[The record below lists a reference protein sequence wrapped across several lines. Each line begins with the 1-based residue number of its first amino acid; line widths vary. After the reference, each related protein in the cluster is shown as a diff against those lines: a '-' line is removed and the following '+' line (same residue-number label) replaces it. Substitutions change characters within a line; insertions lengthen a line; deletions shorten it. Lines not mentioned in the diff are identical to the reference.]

1 MDWADPEQWLNATPV
16 WIVGLILF
24 AVMSVAAYLSRLLR
38 QARERNRP
46 GAEDDGP
53 EGYIVSAVMGL
64 LALLMGFTFSLAVD
78 RYDARRQ
85 LVREEANAIGTAYL
99 LAQLLDEPHRER
111 TSGLLVRYLD
121 NRIVLAKAPTRE
133 RLAADDALIVDL
145 WAATS
150 GAFDSIKG
158 LDWSSTYLSAINRV
172 IELDASRRAAR
183 AAQVPIVIFAVLFV
197 YMIGSAGVL
206 GYVLRGRGGRVSAGL
221 LLALFTL
228 ALMLVIDID
237 RPVGGGVSESQR
249 PLELLQQ
256 KLKSEPPVIFDR
268 WRAPHAGAPTAP

>member
-1 MDWADPEQWLNATPV
+1 MNWADPEQWLNATPV
-16 WIVGLILF
+16 WVVGLILF

-85 LVREEANAIGTAYL
+85 LVREEANAIDTAYL

-111 TSGLLVRYLD
+111 TSTVLVRYLD

-133 RLAADDALIVDL
+133 RLAADDALITDL

-206 GYVLRGRGGRVSAGL
+206 GYVLRGRGGRISAGF

-237 RPVGGGVSESQR
+237 RPVGGGVAESQR

-256 KLKSEPPVIFDR
+256 KLKSQPPAVYDR
-268 WRAPHAGAPTAP
+268 WRTRRAGAPTTP